1 MNELDKKYL
10 YLSLTRLSSVIPNNI
25 TTMLDYY
32 NNHPDMYHI
41 EIDDYVYCLFTYY
54 INNNLKQG
62 IFLVYDNDTI
72 IADCAFMY
80 TDINNFL
87 TNKEVI
93 DYISDKTDWTYLE
106 HYTLSNYYFNYMYP
120 AYNLTINDTG
130 YVILY
135 ENAYVTRSYRRQHI
149 FQTMLSIVKEYVL
162 ENISDSTYLY
172 SIFTLDPDVACYGPD
187 KKDEP
192 YIYNYDIDEPI
203 RQLNAKILSK
213 YQYTPI
219 KLEETNH
226 QENDDGTKL
235 WFSLKKEFIQLIDE
249 DINI

>member
-93 DYISDKTDWTYLE
+93 DYISDKTD
-106 HYTLSNYYFNYMYP
+106 
-120 AYNLTINDTG
+120 
-130 YVILY
+130 
-135 ENAYVTRSYRRQHI
+135 
-149 FQTMLSIVKEYVL
+149 
-162 ENISDSTYLY
+162 
-172 SIFTLDPDVACYGPD
+172 
-187 KKDEP
+187 
-192 YIYNYDIDEPI
+192 
-203 RQLNAKILSK
+203 
-213 YQYTPI
+213 
-219 KLEETNH
+219 
-226 QENDDGTKL
+226 
-235 WFSLKKEFIQLIDE
+235 
-249 DINI
+249 